1 MKSESIK
8 ISESIVIESGPAKKK
23 AIATEELLSD
33 AVTAGHYKAGMRKI
47 TKPDGSVVEK
57 PYVDAMNKP
66 IVLGEEMTY
75 LDWLG
80 AWVWYVYQERE
91 VGIDAA
97 GRPVGIDEDG
107 YLVESDK
114 AVSTQKRF
122 VVAAVKQTRDE
133 AIAFAT
139 SLKE

>member
-1 MKSESIK
+1 MHSESIS
-8 ISESIVIESGPAKKK
+8 ISETVVIESGPAKKK

-33 AVTAGHYKAGMRKI
+33 AVTAGHYKAGAK
-47 TKPDGSVVEK
+47 
-57 PYVDAMNKP
+57 DAMYKS
-66 IVLGEEMTY
+66 IVIGQEMTY

-97 GRPVGIDEDG
+97 GRPVGIDDDG
-107 YLVESDK
+107 YPVESDK

-122 VVAAVKQTRDE
+122 CVVAVKPTRDE
-133 AIAFAT
+133 AVAFAAT
-139 SLKE
+139 LKE

>member
-1 MKSESIK
+1 MNSESIK
-8 ISESIVIESGPAKKK
+8 ISETIVIESGPAKKK

-33 AVTAGHYKAGMRKI
+33 AVTAGHYKVGGR
-47 TKPDGSVVEK
+47 
-57 PYVDAMNKP
+57 DAMNKP

-97 GRPVGIDEDG
+97 GRPVGIDDDG
-107 YLVESDK
+107 HLVESAE
-114 AVSTQKRF
+114 AVSTKKRF
-122 VVAAVKQTRDE
+122 VVADVKPTRDE
-133 AIAFAT
+133 AIAFAAN
-139 SLKE
+139 LKE

>member
-1 MKSESIK
+1 MNSESIK
-8 ISESIVIESGPAKKK
+8 ISETIVIESGPAKKK

-33 AVTAGHYKAGMRKI
+33 AVTAGHYKVGAK
-47 TKPDGSVVEK
+47 
-57 PYVDAMNKP
+57 DAMYRP

-80 AWVWYVYQERE
+80 EWVWYVYQERE

-97 GRPVGIDEDG
+97 GRPVGIDDDG
-107 YLVESDK
+107 RLIESAE
-114 AVSTQKRF
+114 AVSTKKRF
-122 VVAAVKQTRDE
+122 VVVDVKSTRDE
-133 AIAFAT
+133 AIAFAA

>member
-8 ISESIVIESGPAKKK
+8 ISETVVIESGPAKKK
-23 AIATEELLSD
+23 AIATYELLSD
-33 AVTAGHYKAGMRKI
+33 SVTAGHYKAGAK
-47 TKPDGSVVEK
+47 
-57 PYVDAMNKP
+57 DAMYKP
-66 IVLGEEMTY
+66 IVLGQEMTY

-80 AWVWYVYQERE
+80 EWVWYIYQERE
-91 VGIDAA
+91 VGIDAK

-114 AVSTQKRF
+114 AVSKQKRF
-122 VVAAVKQTRDE
+122 VVVAVKPTRDE
-133 AIAFAT
+133 AVAFAT